1 MKATIIQKLFLFS
14 SFIVVSLIMT
24 GCGMWRDFTT
34 YFNTYYN
41 AKSLFD
47 QTEEEILKNKTDI
60 FAFREDQTTNRNTS
74 QNLNPTL
81 QQQQQRQMGM
91 QGQGAGYQQQ
101 FASQPGVMTGSV
113 AENLKKVIEKCSKIL
128 QYDQE
133 SSFFVNALFMTGKAL
148 YYQQEYARAQRKF
161 IELSGLGENDFSDQ
175 NKIWLA
181 KTHLQLREFDIGIK
195 LLDEVKTK
203 ALEIEDDEL
212 FNEAVIT
219 KISFY
224 LFRNEYS
231 NAITESN
238 NYLEHTDDDEMRAL
252 VYFQLGNIYQ
262 KINENDLA
270 LNSYK
275 KVLDYSP
282 TFETE
287 YRSRLEYAKLLKQLD
302 RVDDSKKEFVQLSN
316 EGKFV
321 NYLDEILI
329 ELGQIYIDTEEYETA
344 FKLFVEVDS
353 VYKNKP
359 TGGIASSKIG
369 EIYEKYYRDYDST
382 LKYYNKAVLSLIPA
396 EQKAEVIKRVR
407 NFEKFTTVHTK
418 INASFLQLEYNV
430 NPDRFIRDSIDY
442 AFAYREYQAEQEK
455 IAEQQKNQA
464 QQFQQN
470 PQQQMSQLQIDPK
483 DKNTVLTPA
492 QQIALGLLKQPAKLN
507 YSVDTLKYF
516 IAQDYYDL
524 GNLFFSEL
532 EVLDSAYYYFNK
544 TITDYAD
551 KPAMVQALFALGTY
565 YETLDDSV
573 KADSLYQIIY
583 DKYEKH
589 PLWSAAGE
597 KLGLLKKEEKKI
609 LSQNTDPAERAYS
622 KAEEIYY
629 NGNYQAAIDEYRKL
643 IADNPSSP
651 LVPKALMHIGV
662 IFENDLKQYDSA
674 AVAYGKLVD
683 GFKTT
688 NYAKAV
694 SDKYTNYQAEVEKRK
709 KQEEEK
715 LKAEEQKLIEEK
727 KVVANDDSTQTKTT
741 LLDEE
746 AFPDSIAIQRR
757 ILQAKRREA
766 YLDSLKT
773 RKDTVLINNQI
784 DDDVAFP
791 DSITNKRK
799 NSQLPKKEVFVDSL
813 KTKKDTLAAPAK
825 FIKDP

>member
-1 MKATIIQKLFLFS
+1 MKATITQKLFLFS
-14 SFIVVSLIMT
+14 FFISVSLIVT

-41 AKSLFD
+41 AKTLFD

-60 FAFREDQTTNRNTS
+60 FAFREDQTANRNTT

-81 QQQQQRQMGM
+81 QQQQQRQLGM
-91 QGQGAGYQQQ
+91 QGQGAGNQQQ
-101 FASQPGVMTGSV
+101 FAGQPGVISGSV

-161 IELSGLGENDFSDQ
+161 IELSGVGENEFSDQ

-181 KTHLQLREFDIGIK
+181 KTHLQLREFEIGTK
-195 LLDEVKTK
+195 LLDEVKVK

-224 LFRNEYS
+224 LFREEYS
-231 NAITESN
+231 NAITEAN

-270 LNSYK
+270 LESYK

-302 RVDDSKKEFVQLSN
+302 RVDDSKNEFVQLSN
-316 EGKFV
+316 EGKFI

-329 ELGQIYIDTEEYETA
+329 ELGQIYIETEEYETA

-359 TGGIASSKIG
+359 TGGIAASKIG

-382 LKYYNKAVLSLIPA
+382 LKYYNKAVTSLIPT
-396 EQKAEVIKRVR
+396 EKKAEVIKRVR

-470 PQQQMSQLQIDPK
+470 PQQQPQMQLDPR
-483 DKNTVLTPA
+483 DKNAVLTPA
-492 QQIALGLLKQPAKLN
+492 QQIALGILKQPAKLN

-516 IAQDYYDL
+516 IAQDYYEL

-565 YETLDDSV
+565 YETLDDSL
-573 KADSLYQIIY
+573 KADSLYKIIY

-597 KLGLLKKEEKKI
+597 KLGLIKKEEKKI
-609 LSQNTDPAERAYS
+609 VSKTSDPAESAYS

-629 NGNYQAAIDEYRKL
+629 NGNYQGAIDEYRKL
-643 IADNPSSP
+643 IIDYPSSP
-651 LVPKALMHIGV
+651 FVPKALMHIGV
-662 IFENDLKQYDSA
+662 IFENDLKLYDSA
-674 AVAYGKLVD
+674 AVAYGKIVD
-683 GFKTT
+683 GYKTT

-694 SDKYTNYQAEVEKRK
+694 LDKYANYQAEVEKRK
-709 KQEEEK
+709 KEEEEK
-715 LKAEEQKLIEEK
+715 RKADEQKLIEEK
-727 KVVANDDSTQTKTT
+727 KIAELKDSTKTESA
-741 LLDEE
+741 LLEE
-746 AFPDSIAIQRR
+746 SAFPDSAAIQRR
-757 ILQAKRREA
+757 ILQARKKEA
-766 YLDSLKT
+766 YFDSLKT
-773 RKDTVLINNQI
+773 RRDTVLNNNQVI
-784 DDDVAFP
+784 DDLAFP
-791 DSITNKRK
+791 DSIANKRK
-799 NSQLPKKEVFVDSL
+799 NLQKPKNVIFADSL
-813 KTKKDTLAAPAK
+813 KTKKDSLVTPPKLINEP
-825 FIKDP
+825 

>member
-14 SFIVVSLIMT
+14 LFIIVSLMLS

-41 AKSLFD
+41 AKTLFD

-60 FAFREDQTTNRNTS
+60 FAFREDQTANRNTA
-74 QNLNPTL
+74 QNFNPNL
-81 QQQQQRQMGM
+81 QQQQQQQRQLGM
-91 QGQGAGYQQQ
+91 QGQGAGNQA
-101 FASQPGVMTGSV
+101 FAGQPGVMSGSV

-161 IELSGLGENDFSDQ
+161 IELSGVGEHKFSDV

-181 KTHLQLREFDIGIK
+181 KTHLQLREFESGIK

-212 FNEAVIT
+212 FNDAVIT

-224 LFRNEYS
+224 LFRMEYS
-231 NAITESN
+231 NAITEAN

-270 LNSYK
+270 LESYK
-275 KVLDYSP
+275 KVLEYSP

-287 YRSRLEYAKLLKQLD
+287 YRSRLEHAKLLKQLD
-302 RVDDSKKEFVQLSN
+302 RVDDSKKEFVRLSN

-329 ELGQIYIDTEEYETA
+329 ELGQIYIETEEYETA

-353 VYKNKP
+353 VYKAKP
-359 TGGIASSKIG
+359 TGGIAASKIG

-382 LKYYNKAVLSLIPA
+382 LKYYNKAVSSLIPA

-418 INASFLQLEYNV
+418 INASFLQLEYNI

-470 PQQQMSQLQIDPK
+470 PQQQPLPQLDPN
-483 DKNTVLTPA
+483 DKNAVFTPA
-492 QQIALGLLKQPAKLN
+492 QLIALGKLKQPAKLN

-516 IAQDYYDL
+516 IAQDYYEL

-544 TITDYAD
+544 TINDYAD

-565 YETLDDSV
+565 YETLNDSV
-573 KADSLYQIIY
+573 RADSLFKIIY

-589 PLWSAAGE
+589 PLWTASGE
-597 KLGLLKKEEKKI
+597 KLGLVKKEEKKI
-609 LSQNTDPAERAYS
+609 VSQTTDPAEGAYN

-629 NGNYQAAIDEYRKL
+629 DGKFLEAIDEFRKL
-643 IADNPSSP
+643 IVDYPTSP
-651 LVPKALMHIGV
+651 FVPKALMHIGV

-674 AVAYGKLVD
+674 AVAYGKIVD

-694 SDKYTNYQAEVEKRK
+694 TDKYASYQAEIDKKKKEDEAKR
-709 KQEEEK
+709 
-715 LKAEEQKLIEEK
+715 KAEEQKIIDEK
-727 KVVANDDSTQTKTT
+727 KIAEVNDSTKVKTV
-741 LLDEE
+741 LNDEL
-746 AFPDSIAIQRR
+746 AFPDSVSIQQR
-757 ILQAKRREA
+757 ILQARKKEA
-766 YLDSLKT
+766 YFDSLKT
-773 RKDTVLINNQI
+773 RKDTSLNNNQVPDEI
-784 DDDVAFP
+784 AFP
-791 DSITNKRK
+791 DSIGDRSKNK
-799 NSQLPKKEVFVDSL
+799 QVPKKEIFVDSL
-813 KTKKDTLAAPAK
+813 KTKKDSLLAPPK